1 MGYFLFSFYE
11 IVYSGM
17 DNTQNDEK
25 LFFYFFLIMV
35 LLIATNEF
43 ECQMLVSIFCLKL
56 HFLPKNEVFYKEN
69 DDLELFL
76 MLFFQCYIL
85 IGKK

>member
-1 MGYFLFSFYE
+1 MPDVSFN
-11 IVYSGM
+11 ILP
-17 DNTQNDEK
+17 K
-25 LFFYFFLIMV
+25 
-35 LLIATNEF
+35 IA
-43 ECQMLVSIFCLKL
+43 
-56 HFLPKNEVFYKEN
+56 FLPKNEVFYKEN

>member
-1 MGYFLFSFYE
+1 M
-11 IVYSGM
+11 
-17 DNTQNDEK
+17 
-25 LFFYFFLIMV
+25 MV

>member
-1 MGYFLFSFYE
+1 MIPNISLAQMKVHSLGFDRTEAVFS
-11 IVYSGM
+11 IGTLPV
-17 DNTQNDEK
+17 QEK
-25 LFFYFFLIMV
+25 TEQI
-35 LLIATNEF
+35 
-43 ECQMLVSIFCLKL
+43 
-56 HFLPKNEVFYKEN
+56 FLPKNEVFYKEN